1 MEATNKIIDLKKG
14 FKESKSKLYRNLPNF
29 VINYLRRVIREKQ
42 INEGHFKYKE
52 LVGMDYVNAVLF
64 DEFNIDLKIK
74 GIENIDKSKKCVYVA
89 NHPLGAIDALSFL
102 HLIDKNHG
110 RVISPSNELFEYI
123 PNIHSLIVG
132 LNVFEQNTKARI
144 KAMNEAFETDAQIM
158 IFPSGTVSRKIKGEI
173 KDVLWQK
180 TFVSKAIEFNR
191 DIIPVYIDG
200 RNSNKFY
207 RVANIR
213 TSLGIKAFLETTL
226 LPQEMLKKY
235 NSELNMVIGKP
246 ITIEELKNSKIKA
259 QDWAEKIRKY
269 VYSLSEH
276 LKVKN

>member
-64 DEFNIDLKIK
+64 DEFNIDLKIR
-74 GIENIDKSKKCVYVA
+74 GTENIDKRKKCVYVA

-102 HLIDKNHG
+102 HLIAENHG

-132 LNVFEQNTKARI
+132 LNVFGQNTKAKI
-144 KAMNEAFETDAQIM
+144 KAMNQAFETDAQIM
-158 IFPSGTVSRKIKGEI
+158 FFPAGTVSRKIKGEI

-207 RVANIR
+207 RIANIR
-213 TSLGIKAFLETTL
+213 TALGIKTFIESSL

-269 VYSLSEH
+269 VYSLREQ
-276 LKVKN
+276 LKVIN